1 MKQVAI
7 NDIGTP
13 EDFLA
18 AIDGSIKK
26 FSHGQAVSGVVV
38 QVDYEGV
45 LVDIGAKSEAFIPKK
60 EISELDEDGTA
71 VWPEVGQTIQGH
83 IVHIDQEGNY
93 TLSLK
98 EGKTKKLWDEL
109 KNKFETSDPVT
120 GRVKKQVKGGLIVDI
135 GVRAFLPGSLIEIQ
149 RVDNFESYIGKD
161 IEAIILQIDVEKQN
175 IVLSRKGLLEKTVKE
190 DTQIQFAKL
199 AVGQE
204 HIGKV
209 SGISK
214 YGTFVK
220 IGLVSGLIHKSKM
233 GGYMPDYF
241 TSGQDIKVEILDI
254 DFENS
259 RLSLSFKG

>member
-1 MKQVAI
+1 MNQVAI
-7 NDIGTP
+7 NDIGTA

-18 AIDGSIKK
+18 AIDMSMKK
-26 FSHGQAVSGVVV
+26 FSHGQSVSGIVV
-38 QVDYEGV
+38 QVDYDGV

-71 VWPEVGQTIQGH
+71 AWPQVGQTIEGN
-83 IVHIDQEGNY
+83 IAHIDQEGNY
-93 TLSLK
+93 TMSIRDSRSK
-98 EGKTKKLWDEL
+98 QLWDQFQ
-109 KNKFETSDPVT
+109 NKFEISDPVS
-120 GRVKKQVKGGLIVDI
+120 GRVKKTVKGGLIVDI
-135 GVRAFLPGSLIEIQ
+135 GVRAFLPGSLIELQ
-149 RVDNFESYIGKD
+149 RVDDFESYIGKD
-161 IEAIILQIDVEKQN
+161 IEAIILQIDLEKQN
-175 IVLSRKGLLEKTVKE
+175 IVLSRKALLEKTVKE

-199 AVGQE
+199 EVGQE

-220 IGLVSGLIHKSKM
+220 IGLISGLIHKSKM
-233 GGYMPDYF
+233 GGYMPDSF
-241 TSGQDIKVEILDI
+241 TPGQDVKVEILDI

>member
-7 NDIGTP
+7 NDIGTA

-18 AIDGSIKK
+18 AIDMSVKK
-26 FSHGQAVSGVVV
+26 FSHGQAVSGTVV

-60 EISELDEDGTA
+60 EISEVDEDGTA
-71 VWPEVGQTIQGH
+71 VWPQVGQSIQGN

-93 TLSLK
+93 TLSFK
-98 EGKTKKLWDEL
+98 EGKSKKLWDEF
-109 KNKFETSDPVT
+109 KNKFETSEPVS
-120 GRVKKQVKGGLIVDI
+120 GRVKKTVKGGLIVDI
-135 GVRAFLPGSLIEIQ
+135 GIRAFLPGSLIEIQ
-149 RVDNFESYIGKD
+149 RVDDFESYIGKD
-161 IEAIILQIDVEKQN
+161 IEAIILQIDPEKQN
-175 IVLSRKGLLEKTVKE
+175 IVLSRKGLLEKTIKE

-199 AVGQE
+199 EVGQE

-233 GGYMPDYF
+233 GGYMPDSF
-241 TSGQDIKVEILDI
+241 TSGQDVKVEILDI
-254 DFENS
+254 DFENI
-259 RLSLSFKG
+259 RLSLLFKG